1 MRNAS
6 RKMES
11 TLPNNISWKQIN
23 WIHINRYVEELQQR
37 IYRAESLGMKRKVRE
52 LQRLLMHSKS
62 ALLLSIRRIT
72 QVNKG
77 KKRMMQTPI
86 IRHTMIKHNASPY
99 DATLEEYF
107 KMRDKKY
114 NGKTRSQDDLG

>member
-1 MRNAS
+1 MLHEKWS
-6 RKMES
+6 PHYL
-11 TLPNNISWKQIN
+11 TISHGNKIN

-86 IRHTMIKHNASPY
+86 IRHTISNNSP
-99 DATLEEYF
+99 L
-107 KMRDKKY
+107 
-114 NGKTRSQDDLG
+114 